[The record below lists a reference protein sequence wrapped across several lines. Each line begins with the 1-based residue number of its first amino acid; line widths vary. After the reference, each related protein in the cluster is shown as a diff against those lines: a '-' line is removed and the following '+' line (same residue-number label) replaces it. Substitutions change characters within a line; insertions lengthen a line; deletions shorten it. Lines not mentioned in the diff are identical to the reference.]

1 MGINPKPTESL
12 QTDPAS
18 ITLEETKALLKKI
31 ESLVNIGHWEVDLT
45 TGNTSWSEQLYMI
58 KGLDPR
64 STHPSMDVIFS
75 VIHPEDK
82 ADSTELYQNFIE
94 KGGHYKIAYRIIRP
108 NGDIR
113 HVVSEGTVDL
123 GTDGQALRLFGVIR
137 DVTDENQKEQEL
149 QRSNLQLENILNTT
163 QDLIFLA
170 DENGYFL
177 KISQSC
183 EKILGYTQSELL
195 GKSFRNLIHPD
206 DFQAT
211 VEIRKQIM
219 EGKPSSDFQNRYFK
233 KDGSIIHLNW
243 SATLDQTTN
252 TVFAVAR
259 DITQLLKTRESLRL
273 DRQKL
278 AIILNSS
285 PETIWALD
293 RNYNLI
299 TANNQFLSV
308 MNELGN
314 WDIKPGDNLV
324 FNTPFPDD
332 FIQEWKIWYDRALAG
347 ETFSVVR
354 KITLLKK
361 GGFQEIS
368 FKPIYEDGKLLAV
381 GCYSLDISLQK
392 EEELRTQELV
402 KRLNLAQKIGK
413 LGYWEFDIQT
423 EIIYWSDEVYQIWGI
438 DKSRFSPNFELFFN
452 TIHPED
458 QANFLV
464 HHNNAL
470 AGIAAL
476 DVVHRILLPSG
487 EIKYVHEKGGLEPD
501 PESGI
506 IRFRGTVQDITIEK
520 TFEKELLARN
530 EFIETTLTNLPLG
543 ISVNKLST
551 GEATYINP
559 AFCQIYGWPPE
570 VFRDGETFFT
580 KIFPNNEY
588 REFITQQI
596 LSDIQSGDPER
607 MIWKNIP
614 IATENG
620 TDRIISAKNI
630 PLPEQDLMISTVIDE
645 TDRYWAEHSLRTS
658 NERFHLATQAVSD
671 AIWDWDIKKNSIF
684 WGKGY
689 HRLFGYPEDM
699 EQVSEDLWQTKI
711 HPEDLPEIW
720 NSILEARNNQLVM
733 RWTGE
738 YRFMKFDG
746 SYAVVKENTVIL
758 RNSDGKPVRMVG
770 ALQDISLDKEREN
783 HLKLLESVVTNTRD
797 GILITEAEPGPI
809 GYKIIYSNDH
819 FLKMTGYSLEEIIGK
834 SPSMFQ
840 GPLTDRKVLV
850 KLKQDLNEWKASTV
864 ELINY
869 KKDGTPYWVNFSLT
883 PVADQKGYFTHW
895 IAVER
900 DISEQKKNE
909 AALLYK
915 TRLIATIADII
926 QTLLENNDWESSV
939 PELLG
944 KMGEVIEVD
953 RVYLFKNFTDPDTG
967 NLFSQQIEEWT
978 NGKVSSEI
986 DNLDLKAIPLAEH
999 PEFLKMA
1006 LARQPF
1012 AFRTKDTQGA
1022 TRLILENQQIKS
1034 ILLIPIFVEGKF
1046 HGSMGFDDCTQER
1059 EWSEDEIGFLTSV
1072 TTNLA
1077 FAIER
1082 KKNLDK
1088 IREAFETRNEL
1099 LESIGDSFYALD
1111 KNYLVTYWNNVV
1123 EKLTGVKREDIIGK
1137 NIWDFV
1143 EITNDQ
1149 FKMAYRKA
1157 FQENKAQYFE
1167 TYDPWVK
1174 AWLEVMIY
1182 PANGGLSAIVK
1193 DITDRKNTENLLAES
1208 NERFTILS
1216 DATNDAIWDWNIET
1230 DEHFWGDGFSKLFG
1244 IDTELEGQSPEFWRK
1259 RVHPDDFKTVQSI
1272 LNQLLHQRDENY
1284 FESEYRFK
1292 RQDGTYAY
1300 VVDKASVIRNKDGN
1314 PIRIVG
1320 AMMDI
1325 THRKMYEES
1334 LKKLNEELANS
1345 NRELEISNKEL
1356 EQFAY
1361 VASHDLQ
1368 EPLRM
1373 ISSFLGLIEKKYR
1386 NQLDEKGLEY
1396 IHFAVDGAKR
1406 MREIILD
1413 LLEFS
1418 KVGNYSEAKKPVNT
1432 NELIQEVL
1440 LLNKKLI
1447 QETDATISVEPLP
1460 DIFGHSSSIIQLF
1473 QNLISNGLKYQQ
1485 NGEKPQIWITGK
1497 EHANEWEF
1505 SVRDNGIGIDPEFR
1519 EKIFVIF
1526 QRLHQKDQFSGSG
1539 IGLAICKKIVEF
1551 HGGKIWVES
1560 SLGQGST
1567 FIFTIN
1573 KLTN

>member
-1 MGINPKPTESL
+1 MGISPKPTES
-12 QTDPAS
+12 QQPDS
-18 ITLEETKALLKKI
+18 QSKIFEENKALLKKI
-31 ESLVNIGHWEVDLT
+31 ESLVNIGHWEIDLS
-45 TGNTSWSEQLYMI
+45 TGKSSWSEQLFRI
-58 KGLDPR
+58 FGLDAN
-64 STHPSMDVIFS
+64 SFEPSIELGLS
-75 VIHPEDK
+75 LIHPEDK
-82 ADSTELYQNFIE
+82 AWANDAYQKSFETGTPYRIE
-94 KGGHYKIAYRIIRP
+94 KRIIRP
-108 NGDIR
+108 NGEIR
-113 HVVSEGTVDL
+113 YVISEGTVDL
-123 GTDGQALRLFGVIR
+123 SNDGKPLRLFGVFK
-137 DVTDENQKEQEL
+137 DVTDEKRKEEEL
-149 QRSNLQLENILNTT
+149 QKSNLQVENILNTT
-163 QDLIFLA
+163 QDLIFLV
-170 DENGYFL
+170 DENGYYR
-177 KISQSC
+177 KISKSC
-183 EKILGYTQSELL
+183 EKILGYTQEELL
-195 GKSFRNLIHPD
+195 GKSFRDLIHPD

-211 VEIRKQIM
+211 IEVRKEIM
-219 EGKPSSDFQNRYFK
+219 EGKSSSDFKNRYFK

-243 SATLDQTTN
+243 SATLDKTTN

-259 DITQLLKTRESLRL
+259 DITQLLRTKENLKL

-278 AIILNSS
+278 AIVLDSS

-299 TANNQFLSV
+299 TANNQFLK
-308 MNELGN
+308 MMKELAN
-314 WDIKPGDNLV
+314 WDIKPGDSLV
-324 FNTPFPDD
+324 FNTPLPED
-332 FIQEWKIWYDRALAG
+332 FIQEWKIWYDRAFAA

-354 KITLLKK
+354 KMTLMKK
-361 GGFQEIS
+361 GGYMEVN
-368 FKPIYEDGKLLAV
+368 FKPIYEEGNLIAI
-381 GCYSLDISLQK
+381 GCYSLDITQQK
-392 EEELRTQELV
+392 EEELRTRELV

-438 DKSRFSPNFELFFN
+438 DKSRFKPNFELFIN

-458 QANFLV
+458 RDGFLV

-470 AGIAAL
+470 AGISPL
-476 DVVHRILLPSG
+476 DAVHRILLPTG

-501 PESGI
+501 TETGFK
-506 IRFRGTVQDITIEK
+506 RFRGTVQDITKEK
-520 TFEKELLARN
+520 SIEKELLDRN
-530 EFIETTLTNLPLG
+530 EFIESTLTNLPLG
-543 ISVNKLST
+543 ISVNKIST

-559 AFCQIYGWPPE
+559 AFSQIYGWPP
-570 VFRDGETFFT
+570 VIFKDVETFFT
-580 KIFPNNEY
+580 KIYPNKEY
-588 REFITQQI
+588 REYITQQI
-596 LSDIQSGDPER
+596 MEDIQSGDPKR

-614 IATENG
+614 ITTENG
-620 TDRIISAKNI
+620 KELIISAKNI

-699 EQVSEDLWQTKI
+699 EHVSEDFWQEKI

-720 NSILEARNNQLVM
+720 KSIIEARNDKQAH
-733 RWTGE
+733 RWAGE
-738 YRFMKFDG
+738 YRFLKHDG

-758 RNSDGKPVRMVG
+758 RDHDGKPIRMVG
-770 ALQDISLDKEREN
+770 ALQDITLEKENEN

-797 GILITEAEPGPI
+797 GILITEADPGI
-809 GYKIIYSNDH
+809 DGYKIIYSNDY
-819 FLKMTGYSLEEIIGK
+819 FLKMTGYSREEIIGK

-840 GPLTDRKVLV
+840 GPLTDRKILD
-850 KLKQDLNEWKASTV
+850 KLKQDLKEWKASTV

-869 KKDGTPYWVNFSLT
+869 KKDGTTYWVNFSLT

-915 TRLIATIADII
+915 TRLIATIAEII
-926 QTLLENNDWESSV
+926 QSLLETNDWESSV
-939 PELLG
+939 PEYLG
-944 KMGEVIEVD
+944 KMGEAIDAD
-953 RVYLFKNFTDPDTG
+953 RVYLFKNFTDPQSG
-967 NLFSQQIEEWT
+967 KLFAQQIKEWT

-986 DNLDLKAIPLAEH
+986 DNPGYRRIDLENLPGFMEK
-999 PEFLKMA
+999 A
-1006 LARQPF
+1006 LARQPYIIQS
-1012 AFRTKDTQGA
+1012 KETQGA
-1022 TRLILENQQIKS
+1022 TRQILDEQNIKS
-1034 ILLIPIFVEGKF
+1034 ILQIPIFVEGNF
-1046 HGSMGFDDCTQER
+1046 YGYIGFDDCTKDR
-1059 EWSEDEIGFLTSV
+1059 EWSEDEIGFLSSV

-1088 IREAFETRNEL
+1088 IREAFESRNEL
-1099 LESIGDSFYALD
+1099 LESIGDSFYAMD
-1111 KNYLVTYWNNVV
+1111 KNYIVTYWNNVI

-1137 NIWDFV
+1137 SIWSFV
-1143 EITNDQ
+1143 EIVNDQ
-1149 FKMAYRKA
+1149 FKLAYEKA
-1157 FQENKAQYFE
+1157 FLENKAQYFE
-1167 TYDPWVK
+1167 TFDPWTK

-1208 NERFTILS
+1208 NERFAILS

-1230 DEHFWGDGFSKLFG
+1230 GEHFWGDGFSKLFG
-1244 IDTELEGQSPEFWRK
+1244 INAELEGKSPEFWSK
-1259 RVHPDDFKTVQSI
+1259 RVHPEDFDIVESN
-1272 LNQLLHQRDENY
+1272 LNQLLIQKDLSY

-1292 RQDGTYAY
+1292 KQDGSYAY
-1300 VVDKASVIRNKDGN
+1300 VIDKATVLRNKEGK
-1314 PIRIVG
+1314 PTRVVG

-1325 THRKMYEES
+1325 THRKTYEES

-1386 NQLDEKGLEY
+1386 NQLDDKGLEY
-1396 IHFAVDGAKR
+1396 IHYAVDGAKR

-1418 KVGNYSEAKKPVNT
+1418 KVGNYTETKKPVIT
-1432 NELIQEVL
+1432 NELLQEVL
-1440 LLNKKLI
+1440 LLNKKSI
-1447 QETDATISVEPLP
+1447 QEKEADIIVEPLP
-1460 DIFGHSSSIIQLF
+1460 DIVCHSNSIIQLF
-1473 QNLISNGLKYQQ
+1473 QNLISNGLKYQP
-1485 NGEKPQIWITGK
+1485 KGK
-1497 EHANEWEF
+1497 RPEIRISGIEHPTEWEF
-1505 SVRDNGIGIDPEFR
+1505 SVSDNGIGIDPEFKD
-1519 EKIFVIF
+1519 KIFVIF

-1560 SLGQGST
+1560 TPGVGSK
-1567 FIFTIN
+1567 FLFTL
-1573 KLTN
+1573 KK